1 MATRDDVVVDFEPSP
16 RIAIVDAPSV
26 EFVVQDIVD
35 TLRKREDTFR
45 GQSEAKLLDASGK
58 DDLGGGVSVGITA
71 ALQDTQIAFEGRT
84 TPAETG
90 TVTTASSTPV
100 GNSPPRKDGLIELI
114 DSNADFV
121 TANIQRGSLVINFS
135 DQSIAEVY
143 SVISPTTLVTRTLVN
158 GITNTFQIG
167 DVYHVFNIIQCE
179 LIGGNLVGVDENGQP
194 IIPISP
200 TAFTQVVRTASSSAT
215 LSTVGAAG
223 IPTAAENAE
232 AVWEYSTTNSVPN
245 DSYASLVRRDAFNGV
260 ILVDP
265 IGGSAGTAWPLGT
278 STSPVNNIADAVAIG
293 IANGIY
299 DIRLTDDINIL
310 PTDNVDNFTITGLN
324 PDKVNVTVQA
334 GSPGA
339 STQYTTFVNVDLAGA
354 LDGRVIIKDSLIDGV
369 SNFEGVI
376 HQSVIGTTGVALSS
390 TTTGSSYILDSFGE
404 DNAVI
409 DYSGVTLHDLDIR
422 NFNGG
427 LEIDNKTDT
436 SPLSI
441 DMNSGEVVL
450 TNTTTTGNITLRGIY
465 NLVDNSTGS
474 PGVNLIQNT
483 NIDNIEIKIDNMQTD
498 IDAIQ
503 IDISNMGAFVDD
515 LIKYQR
521 NRSLIDP
528 VNFTLTIFDD
538 DGTTPLTV
546 FDLKDE
552 NGVAS
557 CTSVFERIPRV
568 LGSP

>member
-16 RIAIVDAPSV
+16 RIAIVDSPSV

-35 TLRKREDTFR
+35 TLRKREDAFR
-45 GQSEAKLLDASGK
+45 GQSETKLLDASGK

-84 TPAETG
+84 TPAQTG
-90 TVTTASSTPV
+90 TITTGSSAPI
-100 GNSPPRKDGLIELI
+100 GNSPPRKNGLIELI
-114 DSNADFV
+114 DINADFV
-121 TANIQRGSLVINFS
+121 AANIQRGSLAINFN

-143 SVISPTTLVTRTLVN
+143 SVISPTTLITRKLVN
-158 GITNTFQIG
+158 GITNTFQVG
-167 DVYHVFNIIQCE
+167 DVYHIFNIIQCE
-179 LIGGNLVGVDENGQP
+179 LIGGNLVGVDNNGDP

-200 TAFTQVVRTASSSAT
+200 TAFTQIVRTASSSAT

-223 IPTAAENAE
+223 IPSAAENAE
-232 AVWEYSTTNSVPN
+232 AVWEYSTTNPVPS
-245 DSYASLVRRDAFNGV
+245 DSYAALARREAFNGV

-265 IGGSAGTAWPLGT
+265 VSGSSGTAWPLGT
-278 STSPVNNIADAVAIG
+278 PTSPVNNIADAVSIG

-299 DIRLTDDINIL
+299 DIVLTDDIGIL
-310 PTDNVDNFTITGLN
+310 ATDNVNNFTITGLN
-324 PDKVNVTVQA
+324 PDKVTVTVQA

-339 STQYTTFVNVDLAGA
+339 STQYTTFENVDLTGV
-354 LDGRVIIKDSLIDGV
+354 LNGRVVIKDSLIDGV
-369 SNFEGVI
+369 SGFEGII
-376 HQSVIGTTGVALSS
+376 HQSVIGTTGVALAS

-409 DYSGVTLHDLDIR
+409 DYSSVTAHDLDIR

-427 LEIDNKTDT
+427 LDITNKTDT

-465 NLVDNSTGS
+465 NLEDNSTGS

-483 NIDNIEIKIDNMQTD
+483 NIDNIEIKVDNVQTD

-503 IDISNMGAFVDD
+503 IDISNIGAFVDD

-538 DGTTPLTV
+538 DGVTPLTV

>member
-1 MATRDDVVVDFEPSP
+1 MATRPDVVVDFEPSP

-35 TLRKREDTFR
+35 TLRKRDDAFR
-45 GQSEAKLLDASGK
+45 GQSETKLLDASGK
-58 DDLGGGVSVGITA
+58 QDLGGGTAVGITVD
-71 ALQDTQIAFEGRT
+71 LQDTQIAFEGRT

-90 TVTTASSTPV
+90 TITTGSSAPI
-100 GNSPPRKDGLIELI
+100 GNSPARKDGLIELI
-114 DSNADFV
+114 DINADFIS
-121 TANIQRGSLVINFS
+121 ANIQRGSLVINFD
-135 DQSIAEVY
+135 DQSVAEVY
-143 SVISPTTLVTRTLVN
+143 SVISPTTLITRKLAN
-158 GITNTFQIG
+158 GITNTFQVG
-167 DVYHVFNIIQCE
+167 DNYHVFNIIQCE
-179 LIGGNLVGVDENGQP
+179 LVGGNLVGTDENGQK
-194 IIPISP
+194 ISPISP
-200 TAFTQVVRTASSSAT
+200 TAFTQIVRVAATSST
-215 LSTVGAAG
+215 IIEPEPV
-223 IPTAAENAE
+223 PTPAENAE
-232 AVWEYSTTNSVPN
+232 AVWKYSTTNSVPN
-245 DSYASLVRRDAFNGV
+245 DSYAALARREAFNGV

-265 IGGSAGTAWPLGT
+265 LGGSAGTAWPLGT
-278 STSPVNNIADAVAIG
+278 PTSPVNNIADAVTIG

-299 DIRLTDDINIL
+299 DIELLDDANIL
-310 PTDNVDNFTITGLN
+310 ATDNVNNFTITGTN
-324 PDKVNVTVQA
+324 PDKVTVTVQS

-339 STQYTTFVNVDLAGA
+339 QTNFTTFVNVDLAGA
-354 LDGRVIIKDSLIDGV
+354 LNGRTIIKDSFIDGV
-369 SNFEGVI
+369 TNFQGVI
-376 HQSVIGTTGVALSS
+376 HQSVIGTTGVSLAP

-409 DYSGVTLHDLDIR
+409 DYSSVTLHDLDIR

-483 NIDNIEIKIDNMQTD
+483 NIDNIEIKVDNIQTD

-503 IDISNMGAFVDD
+503 IDISNLGAFVDD

-538 DGTTPLTV
+538 DGVTPLTV